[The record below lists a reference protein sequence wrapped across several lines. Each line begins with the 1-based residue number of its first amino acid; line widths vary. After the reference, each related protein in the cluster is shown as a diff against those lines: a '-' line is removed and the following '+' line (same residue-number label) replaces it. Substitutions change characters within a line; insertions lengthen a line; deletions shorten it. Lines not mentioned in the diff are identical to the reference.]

1 MIDMGNNSQITGQE
15 IIQFPEKIIVSCVTK
30 NKGPLTKIMKID
42 PATKALIKDGSE
54 CSMGAGKI
62 SQIKISSPA
71 GFAKMLR
78 TREHNQA
85 IVHGICLDHE
95 NAKIVSKKYLQSA
108 PKNGVPVIART
119 KDYIV
124 YPDLPGVML
133 FDHDKA
139 RDKSVGSDQALKS
152 YSSAD
157 LVSLLSSIHP
167 DIESAAYVSTPS
179 TSSCIF
185 DSTGALLRG
194 EGTGSHIYLFAKEA
208 SDIPRY
214 LETMGKRLFLAG
226 LGRIEISRSGSLLT
240 RTLIDLLVG
249 SPERLDFVAG
259 AVCQDGLC
267 QKLPEP
273 SVKNGGLLDTKL
285 LPNLTEEEEKR
296 YLEIIKEL
304 SRSAKP
310 AQECVISEY
319 IEKEAAK
326 LVSEQTSIDEAKK
339 IVISRQNHILE
350 DEDILFFAHTEAGL
364 SVASVLANGDNF
376 HDKSLADPLEP
387 DYEGGSKTKAKFF
400 WNDGNPIVHSYAH
413 GSTKYKFR
421 QFEKENGSEVKSGSY
436 PQDSLDLLTKM
447 NKEYAAVL
455 LGGDFRIAMEGFDDI
470 EKKNTLSF
478 LKLTS
483 LYSYFQNTRVAVYS
497 GPEKEIEYKEI
508 AKVWMGWEGRRTYND
523 VVFDPSMRNRPG
535 TYNLFKGFPLAPRQG
550 DWSLMRDHIRE
561 VICDGNTEHF
571 AYVMAWMARAVQ
583 DPGGDKPGVAIV
595 MKGGKGI
602 GKGVFANYFGA
613 IFGEAFLPIADSE
626 GFTGKFNMHLS
637 KSLVVFL
644 DEAVWGGDKKAEGK
658 LKQLITEPTVLFEP
672 KGIDSIALRNFIN
685 VLIASNEDWIVPA
698 TGDERRFCVLL
709 PSNKYQKNTAYFKK
723 IVDEQKNG
731 GAEAMMYDLLRHD
744 YHAVDLRKAP
754 ITEGL
759 IEQVQE
765 SLPNVLEFWHSV
777 ITRGYA
783 LSNKETGRP
792 EKTEMAEEGIVNQ
805 FWPTWIFKFEV
816 FGEYNHWCKQRNERY
831 PRNNDQFWKET
842 WKIWAGGKPA
852 RVLKQGKNGD
862 RFSSVALP
870 VIKEMKESFTA
881 NTTIRFADIDE
892 GDGAENNFTPYAD
905 QF

>member
-1 MIDMGNNSQITGQE
+1 MSLAQDIARSLGHGKEEKNGAGWITCCPVHGDKTPSLSVTDNNKGDVDVYCHTGCSFKEVKDTLRTMGLLPE
-15 IIQFPEKIIVSCVTK
+15 WVPEKKNGKKTSPSLQPPAIQPAPAEPEVKTEPETK
-30 NKGPLTKIMKID
+30 PELEKESYIWKQASKTGLDSARKYFAGRAITID
-42 PATKALIKDGSE
+42 PLPVCLKWNSYTDKKTGE
-54 CSMGAGKI
+54 TVSMVVAAA
-62 SQIKISSPA
+62 SQPDDEKVFAVQRLFIDLETHKKT
-71 GFAKMLR
+71 GAKMHGPCEGRGVWFDRKGEKKEIVVGEGIETVLSAI
-78 TREHNQA
+78 QA
-85 IVHGICLDHE
+85 TG
-95 NAKIVSKKYLQSA
+95 
-108 PKNGVPVIART
+108 KNGVA
-119 KDYIV
+119 
-124 YPDLPGVML
+124 
-133 FDHDKA
+133 
-139 RDKSVGSDQALKS
+139 AL
-152 YSSAD
+152 
-157 LVSLLSSIHP
+157 
-167 DIESAAYVSTPS
+167 S
-179 TSSCIF
+179 TSGMKNLIIQEETETIF
-185 DSTGALLRG
+185 ILVDSDPIR
-194 EGTGSHIYLFAKEA
+194 EKEA
-208 SDIPRY
+208 SSMPGQKAAYSLAVSFEASLSGRKAY
-214 LETMGKRLFLAG
+214 LVSPDDTCFSSDPAKLDFN
-226 LGRIEISRSGSLLT
+226 
-240 RTLIDLLVG
+240 DLL
-249 SPERLDFVAG
+249 
-259 AVCQDGLC
+259 
-267 QKLPEP
+267 K
-273 SVKNGGLLDTKL
+273 
-285 LPNLTEEEEKR
+285 
-296 YLEIIKEL
+296 
-304 SRSAKP
+304 
-310 AQECVISEY
+310 
-319 IEKEAAK
+319 
-326 LVSEQTSIDEAKK
+326 
-339 IVISRQNHILE
+339 
-350 DEDILFFAHTEAGL
+350 
-364 SVASVLANGDNF
+364 
-376 HDKSLADPLEP
+376 ADPTGESIR
-387 DYEGGSKTKAKFF
+387 E
-400 WNDGNPIVHSYAH
+400 
-413 GSTKYKFR
+413 R
-421 QFEKENGSEVKSGSY
+421 FEKAVEFSGLQWSPQAAAESGADGDGIY
-436 PQDSLDLLTKM
+436 PPKTIDLLTKM

-483 LYSYFQNTRVAVYS
+483 LYSYFQNTRIAVYS

-508 AKVWMGWEGRRTYND
+508 AKAWMGWEGRRTYND

-535 TYNLFKGFPLAPRQG
+535 TYNLFKGFPLTPKQG
-550 DWSLMRDHIRE
+550 DWSLMRDHIKE

-571 AYVMAWMARAVQ
+571 EYVMAWMARAVQ

-709 PSNKYQKNTAYFKK
+709 PSNKYQKNTAYFRK

-744 YHAVDLRKAP
+744 YHTVDLRKAP
-754 ITEGL
+754 ITDGL

-805 FWPTWIFKFEV
+805 FWPAWIFKFEV

-842 WKIWAGGKPA
+842 WKIWAGGRQA

-870 VIKEMKESFTA
+870 AIKDMKESFTA
-881 NTTIRFADIDE
+881 NTTIRFADNDD
-892 GDGAENNFTPYAD
+892 GDGAENNFTQYVD